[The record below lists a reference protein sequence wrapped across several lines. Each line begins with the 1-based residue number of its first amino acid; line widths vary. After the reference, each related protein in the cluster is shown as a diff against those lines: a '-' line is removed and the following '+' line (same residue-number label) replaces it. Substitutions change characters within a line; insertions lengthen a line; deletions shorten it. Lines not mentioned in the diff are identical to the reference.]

1 MKGRLYNPGST
12 ASQQI
17 AWKVPELRQSKN
29 KILYI
34 WDTSIPD
41 NWHKV
46 SQKQKIPMIK
56 LNTKNKN
63 TLQFL
68 EETQKYISCITKP
81 VDFKD
86 ISKSLH
92 LSPSFKETGS
102 RSRFLSPLSIGT
114 SYNSPIYMRGFKSE
128 ENLTRFEARNR
139 DERMIRLKKKMIKK
153 RNKSKVDFGYKRIEL
168 EVTNKRKRKTDL
180 FQNIYI

>member
-56 LNTKNKN
+56 LNSKNKN
-63 TLQFL
+63 SLQFL

-81 VDFKD
+81 VDFID
-86 ISKSLH
+86 SSKSLH
-92 LSPSFKETGS
+92 LSPNLKETGS

-114 SYNSPIYMRGFKSE
+114 SHNSPIFARSLK
-128 ENLTRFEARNR
+128 NDDPLIIFEKRNR

-153 RNKSKVDFGYKRIEL
+153 RNKSKVDYGYKRIEM

-180 FQNIYI
+180 FENIHI